1 MKGFLRVSVGL
12 ETTAPEVGALEQV
25 FRWAEI
31 PVLVEDE
38 LARFSLDSP
47 WVMYLEAPLGW
58 FAARFARVPEDAP
71 AEELWPGLSTF
82 VQRVAGAF
90 RASDG
95 SIVFTDEASQVL
107 IALTDRLPAEAFR
120 ELLDVDLHAVEA
132 ERISWNEEESA
143 WFTLRGERCPRRAP
157 DARESQ
163 AARRGTA

>member
-12 ETTAPEVGALEQV
+12 ETTAPEVEALEQV

-58 FAARFARVPEDAP
+58 FASRFARVPEGAP
-71 AEELWPGLSTF
+71 TEELWPGLSTF
-82 VQRVAGAF
+82 VQQVAGAF

-95 SIVFTDEASQVL
+95 SIVFTDEGSEVM

-120 ELLDVDLHAVEA
+120 ELLAVDLPAVEG

-143 WFTLRGERCPRRAP
+143 WYSLRGARCPRRPAHASRAP
-157 DARESQ
+157 
-163 AARRGTA
+163 AAPGGPA